1 MNVVIPSYTVLWWI
15 LNVSDLGAKRWLAWG
30 NIMFGKKPGLAF
42 ALMLTISSL
51 AACGAVDQKTPS
63 NVRSGPEASTTQSV
77 RATTATSPT
86 TATTDTGV
94 LPGTNL
100 VPDGMEPITFPPVT
114 VDRDEMIAIALRHTA
129 QREAVLS
136 GSPEVVGTTQATPPY
151 LNAMGLS
158 IGNMSPACLRP
169 MYLVVLK
176 GNFDGR
182 NLVAGQFNQGKPY
195 HVSYVGYLFDQANGT
210 PGSITATFL
219 SADGSAFRKILSDPS
234 LPEPKQTLET
244 DPKPPYVQCI
254 DVTITGGDE
263 ATPVATPIP

>member
-1 MNVVIPSYTVLWWI
+1 
-15 LNVSDLGAKRWLAWG
+15 
-30 NIMFGKKPGLAF
+30 MFGKKLALAF
-42 ALMLTISSL
+42 ALMLMISSL
-51 AACGAVDQKTPS
+51 AACGAGDQKTPS
-63 NVRSGPEASTTQSV
+63 SVRSGPEASTTPSV
-77 RATTATSPT
+77 RATTAPSPT
-86 TATTDTGV
+86 TATTDAGV

-100 VPDGMEPITFPPVT
+100 VPAGMESITFPPVT
-114 VDRDEMIAIALRHTA
+114 VNRDEMIAIALRHTA

-182 NLVAGQFNQGKPY
+182 NLVVGQFNQDKPY
-195 HVSYVGYLFDQANGT
+195 HVSYVGYVFDQANGA
-210 PGSITATFL
+210 PGSIMATYL
-219 SADGSAFRKILSDPS
+219 SVDGSAFRQVLNDSS
-234 LPEPKQTLET
+234 LPEPKQKLET
-244 DPKPPYVQCI
+244 DPKPPYVSCV
-254 DVTITGGDE
+254 DETITGGAE